1 MSDQLANLLVG
12 VGGAGFV
19 VMMTALFARRKTSA
33 ETTDII
39 TQAAQRVLVQVQAR
53 ADNLEAEIGAVRAA
67 SVAAQHRLESEIVVL
82 ASAVRALAVMV
93 RDLGGDPAPVMADV
107 NMNGWRT

>member
-1 MSDQLANLLVG
+1 MSDQLTNLLIG
-12 VGGAGFV
+12 LGGGAV
-19 VMMTALFARRKTSA
+19 AVIMAALFARRKTAA

-39 TQAAQRVLVQVQAR
+39 TQAAQRVLIQVQAR

-67 SVAAQHRLESEIVVL
+67 STAAQHRLENEIVVL

-93 RDLGGDPAPVMADV
+93 RDLGGDPSPVMVDV